1 MTVIPMASLRDLSK
15 LLLLKTLPFH
25 GSKTHINRFLS
36 TQSYFIIILKIWR
49 LISSGTV
56 KKNQSLSYDYQ
67 NIYKTYSVNIFGRIL
82 QNKYIQ
88 IINILT
94 LMEIFMI
101 IYLFIINMLCD
112 SVCLCVWEAPVYP
125 ENLIWNW

>member
-67 NIYKTYSVNIFGRIL
+67 NIYSVNIFGRIL

-94 LMEIFMI
+94 VMEIFMI

-112 SVCLCVWEAPVYP
+112 SVCLCV
-125 ENLIWNW
+125 